1 MISGIC
7 YANSVASFS
16 HEWHKFARI
25 FSRIV
30 AAGGNYEST
39 SIIHKTIRAIFRKI
53 GASCGKPA
61 SHQLAAICPSVIGHV
76 LCPPTETG
84 PILNSL
90 CPTLYTLYTIRYTL
104 FGCSSVPVRVSFA
117 TPSGAPEANPNKGRS
132 RYEGEAK
139 ERDCLCLPCSIS
151 YHYYTVV
158 IHRPCAVGILLG
170 IRPLSDSE
178 LRIFP

>member
-53 GASCGKPA
+53 GISCGKPA
-61 SHQLAAICPSVIGHV
+61 SHQLAPICPSVIGHV
-76 LCPPTETG
+76 LCPPTETC

-90 CPTLYTLYTIRYTL
+90 CPTLYILYTLGILCSGVLRYL
-104 FGCSSVPVRVSFA
+104 FGSLSLHLRVHPKP
-117 TPSGAPEANPNKGRS
+117 TRT
-132 RYEGEAK
+132 RGEQRTK
-139 ERDCLCLPCSIS
+139 EKRRRCL
-151 YHYYTVV
+151 
-158 IHRPCAVGILLG
+158 
-170 IRPLSDSE
+170 
-178 LRIFP
+178 